1 MNELSPQVKWRRMT
15 QSPPLRHTVRL
26 LVRLALTLNKD
37 ILSYSNTFFTQKLRT
52 KGNLF
57 FGQNQILYYTHTP
70 ILEADHFMVLCRF
83 SSIYWP
89 KWCHDYACVLLLF
102 TAERIERREK
112 KFLRS
117 DQCKEIDEN
126 NRMGKNRNL
135 FKKIRDTR
143 EHFMQRWAQ

>member
-15 QSPPLRHTVRL
+15 QSPPLRHTVSL

-70 ILEADHFMVLCRF
+70 ILVAAAMVASAVTALSENKYPTTRPNKHFLTI
-83 SSIYWP
+83 S
-89 KWCHDYACVLLLF
+89 
-102 TAERIERREK
+102 
-112 KFLRS
+112 
-117 DQCKEIDEN
+117 Q
-126 NRMGKNRNL
+126 
-135 FKKIRDTR
+135 
-143 EHFMQRWAQ
+143 Q